1 MTILQEIDAIPE
13 LRFVV
18 LCSCLDP
25 DSETQALIQKMGV
38 TSLDWDKVYETAR
51 EQRTLPLVSRNIR
64 SIIPAKTALPIAEK
78 LKSFSFQN
86 TTRNLFALNLLLN
99 IVRIFRENNISVMPF
114 KGLLTAEDI
123 YGDIGL
129 RSFSDLD
136 LLVKKNQAL
145 KAWDLLK
152 NQGFLPEISLD
163 MGQAEKFIQVE
174 DNMSFQFKGNNMPVE
189 LHWEMSGYY
198 LSEPLFFEKLE
209 TRTRNIE
216 IHNQHFLNLSSED
229 LLLYLCVHG
238 AKHGWEYLEQV
249 CCVAEVLKQKQLD
262 WDLIEALSRD
272 WKCANILYTGL
283 MLATILFKAP
293 VPDAVNKKMLVT
305 KKNYDISES
314 VLGNMFKKYGVP
326 GDEKGKERFSSFH
339 LQIRDRA
346 WDKSRYFFRLAFR
359 PTKKEWQHFPVPA
372 WLSFVHYFLRPFR
385 LVKEGLGKHHA

>member
-64 SIIPAKTALPIAEK
+64 SIIPAKTALPIAQK

-145 KAWDLLK
+145 KASNLLK
-152 NQGFLPEISLD
+152 NHGFLPEIALD
-163 MGQAEKFIQVE
+163 QRQAEKYIQVE
-174 DNMSFQFKGNNMPVE
+174 
-189 LHWEMSGYY
+189 
-198 LSEPLFFEKLE
+198 
-209 TRTRNIE
+209 
-216 IHNQHFLNLSSED
+216 
-229 LLLYLCVHG
+229 
-238 AKHGWEYLEQV
+238 
-249 CCVAEVLKQKQLD
+249 
-262 WDLIEALSRD
+262 
-272 WKCANILYTGL
+272 
-283 MLATILFKAP
+283 
-293 VPDAVNKKMLVT
+293 
-305 KKNYDISES
+305 
-314 VLGNMFKKYGVP
+314 
-326 GDEKGKERFSSFH
+326 
-339 LQIRDRA
+339 
-346 WDKSRYFFRLAFR
+346 
-359 PTKKEWQHFPVPA
+359 
-372 WLSFVHYFLRPFR
+372 
-385 LVKEGLGKHHA
+385 